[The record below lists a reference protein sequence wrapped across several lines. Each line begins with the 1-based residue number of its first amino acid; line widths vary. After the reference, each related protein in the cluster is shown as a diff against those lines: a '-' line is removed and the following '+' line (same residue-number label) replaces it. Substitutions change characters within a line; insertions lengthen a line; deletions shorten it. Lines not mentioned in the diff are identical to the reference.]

1 MRRVAAL
8 GGGRYDFD
16 GCQFRVGMNLLGA
29 VLIGEKPLSEH
40 LDLARDQ
47 TEELVVLN
55 FRLPAGDPI
64 AVEGGEQAAF
74 QNRFT
79 FP

>member
-1 MRRVAAL
+1 MRL
-8 GGGRYDFD
+8 GGGRYDFY
-16 GCQFRVGMNLLGA
+16 GRQLRVGMNLLGA
-29 VLIGEKPLSEH
+29 VLIGEQPISTH

-47 TEELVVLN
+47 TEKLVVLN
-55 FRLPAGDPI
+55 FCLPAGHPI